1 VPEYIRRL
9 KTSQKNLIKNL
20 KMFKKFAL
28 ILLIVSPFINSQII
42 SEELVKKHLYTLSSD
57 LMEGRKAGT
66 KGIEKAAQYIEKEF
80 KRIGLKKFENLET
93 YRQSFMEGDLYLFN
107 VVGYLEGKSKKDE
120 FVLISAHYDHLGMK
134 NNGEEDLIFNGAN
147 DNASGVAAVLAL
159 AEHFEKT
166 NYNERSILFV
176 AFTAEEIGLIGSNY
190 FGKNID
196 PELIVAG
203 INIEMIGKESPF
215 GPKTAWI
222 TGFDRSNFGKIIQKN
237 LINSN
242 YKVYPD
248 PYINFNLFF
257 RSDNASLARLGV
269 PAHTFSTS
277 PMDKDLDYHK
287 VSDEA
292 STLDPLTIAE
302 TIKAIAIGTRSI
314 IEGEDSPSRVII
326 PKK

>member
-1 VPEYIRRL
+1 MPL
-9 KTSQKNLIKNL
+9 KINPSNF
-20 KMFKKFAL
+20 MKKFIPAFF
-28 ILLIVSPFINSQII
+28 LLIVSPVLTSQII
-42 SEELVKKHLYTLSSD
+42 SEELVKKHLYSLSSD

-66 KGIEKAAQYIEKEF
+66 EGIEKAAQYIENEF
-80 KRIGLKKFENLET
+80 KRIGLKKFKNLET
-93 YRQSFMEGDLYLFN
+93 YRQVFKKKDLSLFN
-107 VVGYLEGKSKKDE
+107 IIGFLEGKSKKDE
-120 FVLISAHYDHLGMK
+120 LIVISAHYDHLGIK
-134 NNGEEDLIFNGAN
+134 KSDEGDVIFNGAN

-159 AEHFEKT
+159 AEYLSEK
-166 NYNERSILFV
+166 NYNERSVLFV
-176 AFTAEEIGLIGSNY
+176 AFTAEEMGLIGSNY
-190 FGKNID
+190 FGKNIN
-196 PELIVAG
+196 PEKIIAG

-222 TGFDRSNFGKIIQKN
+222 TGFERSDFGKIIQQN

-248 PYINFNLFF
+248 PYVNFNLFF

-292 STLDPLTIAE
+292 STLDPYTISE
-302 TIKAIAIGTRSI
+302 TIKAIAIGTKSLI
-314 IEGEDSPSRVII
+314 NGTDSPSRVMISR
-326 PKK
+326 K